1 MRVLEL
7 AQILGQPCEFQI
19 EGVGEGGYG
28 LREVAPG
35 ALPGHSRAVHRLEL
49 EADFTPDEGAGA
61 SHSPGH
67 GLERWRCSP
76 GH

>member
-19 EGVGEGGYG
+19 EGVGEG
-28 LREVAPG
+28 

-49 EADFTPDEGAGA
+49 ETDFTPDEGAGA

-76 GH
+76 GR